1 MNSVGSISIV
11 ALYSIFIPDDKT
23 FTYLNM
29 IVLSCPIFS
38 YEIFQRLPFRVHCR
52 NRRTLESACQL
63 SPQFLAPCTV
73 QWMMILLL
81 KLDVTRERRLERED
95 GEEILLSLAV
105 INIPLNHVVESVIE
119 LLKRLLMII
128 GCGLKSESA
137 SLRTY

>member
-1 MNSVGSISIV
+1 
-11 ALYSIFIPDDKT
+11 
-23 FTYLNM
+23 
-29 IVLSCPIFS
+29 
-38 YEIFQRLPFRVHCR
+38 
-52 NRRTLESACQL
+52 
-63 SPQFLAPCTV
+63 
-73 QWMMILLL
+73 MMILLL

-105 INIPLNHVVESVIE
+105 INIPLNHVVKSVIE